1 MKDLLKIH
9 VKSVN
14 DNTEEGDL
22 VEANK
27 FQDFDIRVYSVIGL
41 LYSFV

>member
-1 MKDLLKIH
+1 
-9 VKSVN
+9 
-14 DNTEEGDL
+14 L

-41 LYSFV
+41 LYSFVWRD